1 MKIAL
6 CSLRIGDFQRQRVIH
21 DVVSGIADPCLG
33 EGDYVFPHPQAAC
46 RDGNPI
52 VAVFRVDAL
61 SQQRVA
67 AVDLRV
73 EGVEGL
79 RVFV

>member
-1 MKIAL
+1 
-6 CSLRIGDFQRQRVIH
+6 
-21 DVVSGIADPCLG
+21 LG